1 MRISAGDLMSKNP
14 YLEQNLTE
22 NNVDEAWHSG
32 SGIHPMNYKSAY
44 SRGKEWDEGPDHPAA
59 KHFFASQKKA
69 KSTSSDEPHSVHI
82 GGKKWK
88 TFSSH
93 SHASN
98 VAKKIKGA
106 TVVKES
112 TNPYEQLDELK
123 DTTLMSYAQKVSDDS
138 MKHEKDPTKRSAAKR
153 NKSVMGFSRALNKLE
168 ARPQKEEVELI
179 GESDSQ
185 QHLLDKAKE
194 AKKNKDMVSH
204 HEYMSDYYQA
214 HADARTSGG
223 AGNHIRNVDKAREHA
238 HKAQMASLKENLDE
252 AKSLSKMSADE
263 LDKAHKENEAKIK
276 EYTSNPTKSLT
287 RGHPLMNKRRSINLY
302 KLIRAK
308 QTNEEIERVDEA
320 KVCKVCKKNPCV
332 CDSNTM
338 KEEKDY
344 SKPIAKLK
352 DMLGSLKRDVSTVV
366 KGHARLE
373 KKEKAEH
380 EKSKMDGV
388 KAKAQEKVDGAK
400 AKAQEKIDK
409 MNTDP
414 TPEDHQAALNHF
426 ASQYRQARMT
436 KNTDAANEHAR
447 NYHEY
452 SKKLTGVY
460 LKKLK
465 AIK

>member
-1 MRISAGDLMSKNP
+1 MNKNP

-88 TFSSH
+88 TFG
-93 SHASN
+93 SHAHALN

-168 ARPQKEEVELI
+168 ARPQKEEVEL
-179 GESDSQ
+179 
-185 QHLLDKAKE
+185 
-194 AKKNKDMVSH
+194 
-204 HEYMSDYYQA
+204 
-214 HADARTSGG
+214 
-223 AGNHIRNVDKAREHA
+223 
-238 HKAQMASLKENLDE
+238 
-252 AKSLSKMSADE
+252 
-263 LDKAHKENEAKIK
+263 
-276 EYTSNPTKSLT
+276 
-287 RGHPLMNKRRSINLY
+287 
-302 KLIRAK
+302 
-308 QTNEEIERVDEA
+308 VDEA